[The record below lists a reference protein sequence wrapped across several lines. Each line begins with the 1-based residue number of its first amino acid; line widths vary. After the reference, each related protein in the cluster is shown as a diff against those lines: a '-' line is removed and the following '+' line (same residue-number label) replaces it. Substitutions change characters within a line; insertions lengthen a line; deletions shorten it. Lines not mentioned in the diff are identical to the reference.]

1 MFSLMLG
8 APEAQLTSANHIR
21 GSGRMTAAGRA
32 LHTLQWSRC
41 LFWLFPSNLLECFLT
56 PFLLRSVV
64 SEELIFSDVSE
75 SLSMAFI
82 VSASSRRLADT
93 PLSIISNETKQK
105 LRYRKDHL
113 GV

>member
-1 MFSLMLG
+1 
-8 APEAQLTSANHIR
+8 
-21 GSGRMTAAGRA
+21 
-32 LHTLQWSRC
+32 
-41 LFWLFPSNLLECFLT
+41 
-56 PFLLRSVV
+56 V